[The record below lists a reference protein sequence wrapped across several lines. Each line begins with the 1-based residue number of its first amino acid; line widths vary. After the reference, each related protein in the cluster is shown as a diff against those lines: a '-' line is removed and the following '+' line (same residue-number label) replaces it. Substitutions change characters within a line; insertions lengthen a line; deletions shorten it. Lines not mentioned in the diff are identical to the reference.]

1 VGCLLFLPPQGGSHI
16 VQIVASGFSRRIF
29 AALIVLLLAVAAQAH
44 DIPADVTV
52 HTFIKPEGKSL
63 TLLVRVPLN
72 AMRDVNFPLRGPGFL
87 DLSRVDPFLRDAA
100 LLWIA
105 GSIEMNEDNVRLDAP
120 RLIAARVS
128 LPSDRSFVS
137 YSDALLH
144 VSEGRLAPQ
153 TDIAWDQAML
163 DARFEYSIASDRS
176 RFSIRPWFAR
186 LGLRVVTVL
195 RFIVPAG
202 DVRAFELTGDPGLV
216 SLDPRWHQAALRFV
230 RLGFEHILS
239 GTDHLLF
246 LLCLVIPIRRIKP
259 LVIVITAFTAAHSI
273 TLIAAA
279 LNARPNGLWFPPL
292 IETLIAASIVYMAL
306 ENIVFSA
313 TPDGSMPLLR
323 ISTWKI
329 AFAFGLV
336 HGFGFSFALRESLQ
350 FAGSH
355 LLTSLLSFNLGV
367 ELGQLAVL
375 AIMVPALHVLFRV
388 VVAERIGT
396 IILSALIAHTAWHWT
411 GERWSRLRQF
421 GWPALDVATIVILVR
436 GLIIFVAFAAVTWIV
451 VTIVSRRRAERNF
464 TRVEGPV
471 PSEQEFTRVE
481 GPVPSERK
489 FTRVEGA

>member
-1 VGCLLFLPPQGGSHI
+1 MS
-16 VQIVASGFSRRIF
+16 IVASTCRSKIA
-29 AALIVLLLAVAAQAH
+29 AALILVVTFAVAAQAH

-52 HTFIKPEGKSL
+52 HTFIKPERQSL
-63 TLLVRVPLN
+63 TLLVRVPLK

-105 GSIEMNEDNVRLDAP
+105 GSIELNEDNVRLDSP
-120 RLIAARVS
+120 RLITARVS

-137 YSDALLH
+137 YSDALQH
-144 VSEGRLAPQ
+144 MSEAGLVPQ

-163 DARFEYSIASDRS
+163 DAWFEYSIASDSS
-176 RFSIRPWFAR
+176 RFSIRPSLAR

-195 RFIVPAG
+195 RFIAPAG
-202 DVRAFELTGDPGLV
+202 ALRGFEFTGDPGLV
-216 SLDPRWHQAALRFV
+216 RLDPRWHQAAQRFV
-230 RLGFEHILS
+230 RLGVEHILT

-246 LLCLVIPIRRIKP
+246 LCCLVIPIRRIKP
-259 LVIVITAFTAAHSI
+259 LVIVITAFTTAHSI

-279 LNARPNGLWFPPL
+279 LNTGPTGLWFPPL

-306 ENIVFSA
+306 ENIVGSTIPSA
-313 TPDGSMPLLR
+313 GSMTVRP
-323 ISTWKI
+323 IPMWTI
-329 AFAFGLV
+329 AFMFGLV

-375 AIMVPALHVLFRV
+375 AIVVPALHLLFRL

-411 GERWSRLRQF
+411 GERWTRLREYP
-421 GWPALDVATIVILVR
+421 WPPLDLATIATLVRAVTILVV
-436 GLIIFVAFAAVTWIV
+436 IAAATWIV
-451 VTIVSRRRAERNF
+451 AVRSRRIANQR
-464 TRVEGPV
+464 
-471 PSEQEFTRVE
+471 
-481 GPVPSERK
+481 SER
-489 FTRVEGA
+489 EA